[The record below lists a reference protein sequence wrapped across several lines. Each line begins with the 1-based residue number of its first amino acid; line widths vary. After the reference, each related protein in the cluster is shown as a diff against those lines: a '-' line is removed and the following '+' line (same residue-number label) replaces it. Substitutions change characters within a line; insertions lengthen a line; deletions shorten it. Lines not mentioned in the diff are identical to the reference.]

1 MFIIFNKPS
10 SMLCKSKNLNILNI
24 DVEEMVDIIFDY
36 SDKTVTVHSDFL
48 QKKYNRTIDIVFE
61 NSRLTWNMT
70 TDKIFVDNI
79 CVFENN
85 EHVDKIYEDELEH
98 FINLIETNKIHHS
111 LDKSYAILNTQI
123 LQKLKQLK

>member
-1 MFIIFNKPS
+1 
-10 SMLCKSKNLNILNI
+10 
-24 DVEEMVDIIFDY
+24 
-36 SDKTVTVHSDFL
+36 
-48 QKKYNRTIDIVFE
+48 
-61 NSRLTWNMT
+61 MT